1 MDIGSAVGRKT
12 GLTDVEIAAISGFRD
27 EGFSE
32 PEQLLLHYADQMTS
46 TPVTVSDELFAALK
60 THFDDNQLL
69 ELTADIA
76 HENFRARFN
85 HALEIGS
92 DNLYCPLPAAK
103 QETLTADKAAIGK

>member
-12 GLTDVEIAAISGFRD
+12 GLSDAEIAAISGFRD
-27 EGFSE
+27 EDFSE

-76 HENFRARFN
+76 HENYRARFN

-92 DNLYCPLPAAK
+92 DNLYCPLPAPK
-103 QETLTADKAAIGK
+103 QESLTADKVAIGK